1 MERLLEFLG
10 TEQRVGEVDE
20 QPRDNEAG
28 EPIVEDH
35 DMLLLEPVAG
45 VSVSDRE
52 HEEAKAERDQD
63 EVQHEVLLERQG
75 QAQRDSV
82 DVDRAATHDAD

>member
-10 TEQRVGEVDE
+10 PEKGVGEVDK
-20 QPRDNEAG
+20 QPHDNDAR

-45 VSVSDRE
+45 VSVSHRE
-52 HEEAKAERDQD
+52 HEEAKTE
-63 EVQHEVLLERQG
+63 
-75 QAQRDSV
+75 
-82 DVDRAATHDAD
+82 